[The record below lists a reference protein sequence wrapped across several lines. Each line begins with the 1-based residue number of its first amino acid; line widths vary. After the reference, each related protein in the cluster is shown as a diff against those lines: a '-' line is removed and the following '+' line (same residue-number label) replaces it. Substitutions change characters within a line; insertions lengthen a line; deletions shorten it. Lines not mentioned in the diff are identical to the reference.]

1 MTYLTR
7 MMKKDNKKYKD
18 ITIKV
23 NLSCDQRFE
32 DGGLDEVTQK
42 LVSDISN
49 AITKRV
55 KKSNG
60 GFYILKPDHKVNLD
74 SIIIDV
80 FPK

>member
-7 MMKKDNKKYKD
+7 KMKKDNKKYKD

-23 NLSCDQRFE
+23 NLSFDQRFE
-32 DGGLDEVTQK
+32 DGRLDEVTQK

-49 AITKRV
+49 TITKRL

-60 GFYILKPDHKVNLD
+60 GFILKPDHKVNLD

>member
-23 NLSCDQRFE
+23 NLSCE